1 VPVGLAPPQAI
12 GYQPIKGTPAA
23 IPPLGEYGM
32 VESYPSNLEPWST
45 PGVAVQ
51 DIFGLTDEE
60 LAVVAPPPLRGP
72 HHPHEFAQKLYAF
85 EALQPSVTA
94 AAPAIEPEPYSL
106 QWFLDIENQRHS
118 RHARWIPKL
127 LEFAKHS
134 GETLLGLGHG
144 LGTDWAQY
152 ARHGASVIV
161 CSGSNSQ
168 LELVRRNF
176 ALRGLNGRFVHA
188 VPTQLPLETCSVDVA
203 CLSSLHHGI
212 DHPEAVV
219 QEVYRVLKPGG
230 KVLAV
235 TPARY
240 DINFWV
246 RRCFFWSRWMG
257 RWMGRQK
264 RRPPINPS
272 HRSTARE
279 LCRLFGRFTEHRVRK
294 RQLRRSEVPHV
305 WRWMP
310 LAVMA
315 RLMGRVLVL
324 KAFKPLS
331 AALAEPSWVGA
342 VRERAA

>member
-1 VPVGLAPPQAI
+1 MA
-12 GYQPIKGTPAA
+12 
-23 IPPLGEYGM
+23 
-32 VESYPSNLEPWST
+32 ESYPSNPGLWTT
-45 PGVAVQ
+45 PGVAVH

-60 LAVVAPPPLRGP
+60 QSEASVGSLRGP
-72 HHPHEFAQKLYAF
+72 HHPREFAQKLYAF
-85 EALQPSVTA
+85 EALQPPAASV
-94 AAPAIEPEPYSL
+94 APAAETEPYSL
-106 QWFLDIENQRHS
+106 QWFLDIESHRHS
-118 RHARWIPKL
+118 RHGRWIPKL

-161 CSGSNSQ
+161 CSGSTSQ

-176 ALRGLNGRFVHA
+176 LLRGLDGRFVHA
-188 VPTQLPLETCSVDVA
+188 VPTKLPLESCSVDVA

-219 QEVYRVLKPGG
+219 EEVYRVLKPGG

-240 DINFWV
+240 DIDFWA
-246 RRCFFWSRWMG
+246 RRCFLWTRWLG
-257 RWMGRQK
+257 K
-264 RRPPINPS
+264 VRRPAKIDPA
-272 HRSTARE
+272 HRASARE
-279 LCRLFGRFTEHRVRK
+279 LCRLFGRFTEHHVRK
-294 RQLRRSEVPHV
+294 RQLRRSEVPHL

-315 RLMGRVLVL
+315 RLMGRVLIL

-331 AALAEPSWVGA
+331 ARGGK
-342 VRERAA
+342 RE